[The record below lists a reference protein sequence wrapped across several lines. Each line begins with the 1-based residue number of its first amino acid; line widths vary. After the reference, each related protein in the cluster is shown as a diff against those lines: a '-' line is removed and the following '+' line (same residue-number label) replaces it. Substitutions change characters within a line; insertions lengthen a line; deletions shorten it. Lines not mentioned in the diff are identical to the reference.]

1 MTFSLF
7 LSFSLSLSLSLAA
20 TCNQTSSLR
29 SHSYFLIACSR
40 MKSQNGESNESS
52 ERNNDVNFFLR
63 ASNETS
69 RIKSHW
75 VEHHLFSQPRLFKN
89 LFPIELNLS
98 LRRTK
103 FPSSVSSP
111 RHSSII
117 AISHSYSPCLCLW
130 WTKYAK
136 SFQIITHEDKFYNAP
151 RISNAE
157 FLNSLAVVLPSQTLQ
172 LPIYLRS

>member
-7 LSFSLSLSLSLAA
+7 LSIFLSLVLATKLPLFVLIHTFSSLAPEWKV
-20 TCNQTSSLR
+20 
-29 SHSYFLIACSR
+29 R
-40 MKSQNGESNESS
+40 MEKVMNPLKGTMMWT
-52 ERNNDVNFFLR
+52 FFHR

-75 VEHHLFSQPRLFKN
+75 VEHHLFSQPGLFKN
-89 LFPIELNLS
+89 LFPTELKLS

-136 SFQIITHEDKFYNAP
+136 SFQIKTHGDKFCK
-151 RISNAE
+151 
-157 FLNSLAVVLPSQTLQ
+157 SLM
-172 LPIYLRS
+172 